1 MSLQIQPFTVAAYG
15 IADNGGTRQ
24 LFVVDSEVLQRELI
38 DEAIRTGGQRN
49 GNWFAMADKHGVHN
63 LEQVTKDM
71 GGFAYDLP
79 FR

>member
-1 MSLQIQPFTVAAYG
+1 MTLDIQPFTVAAYG
-15 IADNGGTRQ
+15 IADNGATRQ
-24 LFVVDSEVLQRELI
+24 LFVVSSETLQRQLR
-38 DEAIRTGGQRN
+38 DEAIRTGGQPN
-49 GNWFAMADKHGVHN
+49 GDWFAMADHNGVHN